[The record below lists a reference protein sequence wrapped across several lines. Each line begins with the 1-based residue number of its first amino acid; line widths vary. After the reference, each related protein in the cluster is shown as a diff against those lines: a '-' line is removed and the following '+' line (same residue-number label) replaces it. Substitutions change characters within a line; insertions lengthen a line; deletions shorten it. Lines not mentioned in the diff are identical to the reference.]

1 MDDFDWGRD
10 TLVALASALK
20 TPLIQLRGGVTDQ
33 KDIDTIVSH
42 ALDDIDSFLYAVQ
55 SRAEAQASMF
65 ETTSLGSIMED
76 AVQNTAVYAR
86 MRDIELR
93 VEDHAKHQP
102 VYGHVGTL
110 KKSLELIIKT
120 LCDVPHNTSYF
131 PRPDLSKSEM
141 LNNNGLRLTLRADT
155 RHGYPRLGAYRP
167 DIEFGAL
174 DIHRAHAILGKT
186 QGPSGNLTQLGAL
199 RVAIAS
205 KLLSVVD
212 VKLRSAKANG
222 ERGIAF
228 ALLPSNQLGL
238 LEL

>member
-20 TPLIQLRGGVTDQ
+20 TPLIQLRGGIADQ

-42 ALDDIDSFLYAVQ
+42 ALDDIDSFLVAVQ

-76 AVQNTAVYAR
+76 AVQNTLVYAR

-102 VYGHVGTL
+102 IFGHVGTL

-120 LCDVPHNTSYF
+120 LCDVPLAAQESV
-131 PRPDLSKSEM
+131 
-141 LNNNGLRLTLRADT
+141 LTLRADT

-167 DIEFGAL
+167 DIEFGAI

-186 QGPSGNLTQLGAL
+186 NGPSGNLTQLGAL

-238 LEL
+238 FEV